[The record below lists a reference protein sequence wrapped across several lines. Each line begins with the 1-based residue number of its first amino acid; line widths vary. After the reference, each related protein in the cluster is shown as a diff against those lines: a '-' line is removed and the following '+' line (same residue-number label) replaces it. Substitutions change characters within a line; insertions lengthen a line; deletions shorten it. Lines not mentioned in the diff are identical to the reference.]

1 MKGARPVTLGGTPK
15 PLALATA
22 LAIALLAPLTLGDT
36 PRPQATAAG
45 GRSIWALARRPEA
58 ARRGE
63 LIAEAE
69 GFALKYER
77 LFDANRVESRLD
89 REELTTLGDAY
100 LARAITLL
108 EQAGALTSSDLFL
121 RYRLAEVYA
130 LHRDHSQ
137 AVAVLEAVGSAEP
150 PAPLR
155 ARVFADLAVAYAHLG
170 RIDDEIKA
178 YGESLRVQ
186 PLAFERSRLIA
197 NRAEAYMLQGDYT
210 SAIAGYRAALA
221 LLSNDHLMFGSGPT
235 TIWGL
240 AVALDRADELDSG
253 LDAVRLA
260 RSYDPQ
266 DKHLNGPGWFYL
278 PDYDRHWYEAL
289 GHWQVARKTEV
300 VPSVRA
306 DAYGRAVASWEKY
319 VASAARDDKW
329 RALARV
335 RLKQCEKERAAF
347 LRRAASLGPAPRR

>member
-1 MKGARPVTLGGTPK
+1 MNGARP
-15 PLALATA
+15 ALAAA
-22 LAIALLAPLTLGDT
+22 LAIALLAPV
-36 PRPQATAAG
+36 AAADSG
-45 GRSIWALARRPEA
+45 SVWELARRPGA
-58 ARRGE
+58 ARRRD
-63 LIAEAE
+63 LVTEAE

-77 LFDANRVESRLD
+77 LFDTNRVEGRLD
-89 REELTTLGDAY
+89 KEEIAALGDSY
-100 LARAITLL
+100 LARAVELL
-108 EQAGALTSSDLFL
+108 EQAGARTSPDLFL

-130 LHRDHSQ
+130 LRREHAR
-137 AVAVLEAVGSAEP
+137 AVALLEAIGRADP

-155 ARVFADLAVAYAHLG
+155 ARVFADLAVSYAHLG
-170 RIDDEIKA
+170 RIDEEIKA

-197 NRAEAYMLQGDYT
+197 NRAEAFMLLGDYT

-253 LDAVRLA
+253 LEAIRLA

-289 GHWQVARKTEV
+289 GHWQVARKAEV
-300 VPSVRA
+300 MPSVRA

-329 RALARV
+329 LPLARM
-335 RLKQCEKERAAF
+335 RLKQCEKEADGYLGRP
-347 LRRAASLGPAPRR
+347 RRAAPADPRVRRGAP